1 MVSPDVFVDGEALSE
16 AIKRVAVD
24 KFLREL
30 REKLIYEGSKDMADV
45 LSEYQKIVAGK
56 NDKS

>member
-1 MVSPDVFVDGEALSE
+1 MSPDVFVDGEALGE
-16 AIKRVAVD
+16 AMDRVFEGRD
-24 KFLREL
+24 F
-30 REKLIYEGSKDMADV
+30 EKPDDSDMADV